1 MNFQAGLESQAKSAD
16 PWVQGSVT
24 REMTSSELKFALL
37 LEKTLNCLPE
47 PSMRQMVVEALS
59 ILSFLANLQNSSI
72 GWIIDVDEIIR
83 RAKQIFKADQEIERI
98 KSSPNGSI
106 LLSLLFRLRNFASFY
121 QNLDRL
127 TVLVM

>member
-1 MNFQAGLESQAKSAD
+1 MNRVPPNFYSQVWLVLGRCHGLQIGGRL
-16 PWVQGSVT
+16 VQGSVT

-37 LEKTLNCLPE
+37 VEKTLNCLPE

-83 RAKQIFKADQEIERI
+83 RAKDIFRVDQEIERI
-98 KSSPNGSI
+98 KSSPNGKI
-106 LLSLLFRLRNFASFY
+106 
-121 QNLDRL
+121 
-127 TVLVM
+127 